1 MLTQIDEANYESD
14 NHSSENK
21 EKTHSSHEEQIE
33 YNHGEQE
40 QYTENSTKGEVT
52 GEYLS
57 DVAHELLTP
66 RYDSY
71 SEVSSDDRQ
80 LHSRLLKALDLEE
93 TKAANE
99 ELTELFPESMT
110 DPSNITQKTLLDIIK
125 QSRELGSS

>member
-1 MLTQIDEANYESD
+1 
-14 NHSSENK
+14 
-21 EKTHSSHEEQIE
+21 
-33 YNHGEQE
+33 
-40 QYTENSTKGEVT
+40 
-52 GEYLS
+52 
-57 DVAHELLTP
+57 
-66 RYDSY
+66 
-71 SEVSSDDRQ
+71 